1 MNKTPTP
8 LSANDLSNN
17 AQPTAL
23 YITQGSFGIMSTVE
37 LRGDTLYYSAASYS
51 EEEVIGS
58 LDPERWQT
66 FRQTLESLQ
75 AAQWQPYYIN
85 GNVLDGHQWKVKIAY
100 ADGPLIEVSGGNAY
114 PSVLDLDYTIGDV
127 QSLDWLLFTC
137 AVTWLTNGRWNR
149 DAVRV

>member
-1 MNKTPTP
+1 MMNKTPTP
-8 LSANDLSNN
+8 LSANDLSNH

-51 EEEVIGS
+51 EEESIGS
-58 LDPERWQT
+58 LTPERWHT

-75 AAQWQPYYIN
+75 AAQWQPHYIDEN
-85 GNVLDGHQWKVKIAY
+85 ALDGQQWEVKIAY
-100 ADGPLIEVSGGNAY
+100 ADGPLIEASGGNAY
-114 PSVLDLDYTIGDV
+114 PSVLDCAYTVGGQ

-137 AVTWLTNGRWNR
+137 AVTWLTDGRWNCG
-149 DAVRV
+149 AL